1 MASELIDLNKQVF
14 GKRQYN
20 KTINTSFTQLVQPTT
35 VFTGSTLPTVNEFFS
50 DYDQLFFDI
59 PKFGETDSHE
69 YLIKTSQD
77 YIGTSNIISDEIQA
91 LIDEVTELRQENLE
105 LQRNQI
111 QISGLELPEITI
123 PAIEVFTPEP
133 APAAI
138 TIPQPTTTNTI
149 DDVFLENLRGGK
161 RAAKIAVE
169 ALEAKGFIYTGTRYR

>member
-1 MASELIDLNKQVF
+1 MADQIVLTKLVYDKSQYQKVID
-14 GKRQYN
+14 
-20 KTINTSFTQLVQPTT
+20 TTFTQLVQPT

-123 PAIEVFTPEP
+123 PSIEIFTPEP
-133 APAAI
+133 SPTAT
-138 TIPQPTTTNTI
+138 TIQQPTVNTI

-161 RAAKIAVE
+161 RSAKIAVE